1 MKKLIENF
9 IIIMVLTI
17 AILFSYALIEK
28 KISGR
33 SSSEFINFL
42 FSTQE
47 KASSNKSSVTS
58 NKGNSKKGNNSS
70 TQSADT
76 MNYRA
81 VWLSYL
87 EFNSYRKSVKNN
99 NESSF
104 RKFYK
109 HILQQIKTIGCNRI
123 IVQVRPF
130 GDALYGSDYFPP
142 VILFAVFLKQ
152 IPPEN
157 GSPFKTQ
164 KEIFYLMKAVFIIIL
179 LQRV

>member
-17 AILFSYALIEK
+17 AILFSYAFIEK
-28 KISGR
+28 KISGQ

-47 KASSNKSSVTS
+47 KASNNKSFVTS
-58 NKGNSKKGNNSS
+58 DKENSEKKYSS
-70 TQSADT
+70 SIQSADD

-87 EFNSYRKSVKNN
+87 EFNSFRKSVKNN

-104 RKFYK
+104 RKFYY
-109 HILQQIKTIGCNRI
+109 HILQFQ
-123 IVQVRPF
+123 
-130 GDALYGSDYFPP
+130 Y
-142 VILFAVFLKQ
+142 
-152 IPPEN
+152 
-157 GSPFKTQ
+157 
-164 KEIFYLMKAVFIIIL
+164 IF
-179 LQRV
+179 

>member
-76 MNYRA
+76 MNYRTGPPFWRCSLCIRLFS
-81 VWLSYL
+81 VGSLHFRNTR
-87 EFNSYRKSVKNN
+87 EKSW
-99 NESSF
+99 
-104 RKFYK
+104 
-109 HILQQIKTIGCNRI
+109 I
-123 IVQVRPF
+123 
-130 GDALYGSDYFPP
+130 
-142 VILFAVFLKQ
+142 
-152 IPPEN
+152 
-157 GSPFKTQ
+157 
-164 KEIFYLMKAVFIIIL
+164 
-179 LQRV
+179 

>member
-58 NKGNSKKGNNSS
+58 NKGNIH
-70 TQSADT
+70 
-76 MNYRA
+76 A
-81 VWLSYL
+81 VGRYYELSCCL
-87 EFNSYRKSVKNN
+87 AQL
-99 NESSF
+99 F
-104 RKFYK
+104 R
-109 HILQQIKTIGCNRI
+109 I
-123 IVQVRPF
+123 
-130 GDALYGSDYFPP
+130 
-142 VILFAVFLKQ
+142 
-152 IPPEN
+152 
-157 GSPFKTQ
+157 
-164 KEIFYLMKAVFIIIL
+164 
-179 LQRV
+179 

>member
-109 HILQQIKTIGCNRI
+109 HILQQIKTTGLSYRSALLEMLFMHQI
-123 IVQVRPF
+123 IFRGQP
-130 GDALYGSDYFPP
+130 AFPEHKGK
-142 VILFAVFLKQ
+142 ILD
-152 IPPEN
+152 
-157 GSPFKTQ
+157 
-164 KEIFYLMKAVFIIIL
+164 MIL
-179 LQRV
+179 

>member
-47 KASSNKSSVTS
+47 KASSSKSSVTS

-81 VWLSYL
+81 VTGLSYRSALL
-87 EFNSYRKSVKNN
+87 EMLFMHQII
-99 NESSF
+99 F
-104 RKFYK
+104 RGQPAFPEHKGK
-109 HILQQIKTIGCNRI
+109 IL
-123 IVQVRPF
+123 
-130 GDALYGSDYFPP
+130 DM
-142 VILFAVFLKQ
+142 IL
-152 IPPEN
+152 
-157 GSPFKTQ
+157 
-164 KEIFYLMKAVFIIIL
+164 
-179 LQRV
+179 

>member
-70 TQSADT
+70 T
-76 MNYRA
+76 A
-81 VWLSYL
+81 VGRYYEYSCCLAQL
-87 EFNSYRKSVKNN
+87 
-99 NESSF
+99 F
-104 RKFYK
+104 R
-109 HILQQIKTIGCNRI
+109 I
-123 IVQVRPF
+123 
-130 GDALYGSDYFPP
+130 
-142 VILFAVFLKQ
+142 
-152 IPPEN
+152 
-157 GSPFKTQ
+157 
-164 KEIFYLMKAVFIIIL
+164 
-179 LQRV
+179 

>member
-58 NKGNSKKGNNSS
+58 NKGNSKKGNN
-70 TQSADT
+70 
-76 MNYRA
+76 
-81 VWLSYL
+81 W
-87 EFNSYRKSVKNN
+87 
-99 NESSF
+99 
-104 RKFYK
+104 
-109 HILQQIKTIGCNRI
+109 
-123 IVQVRPF
+123 IVQ
-130 GDALYGSDYFPP
+130 P
-142 VILFAVFLKQ
+142 VLLSHSINWSNPITSVQWPTTTKV
-152 IPPEN
+152 
-157 GSPFKTQ
+157 G
-164 KEIFYLMKAVFIIIL
+164 KETIMKIS
-179 LQRV
+179 